1 MPTIHLSVP
10 EGMYRELKREAGKLG
25 IQVTDLVKM
34 FIKQG
39 LDQLRKNELREE
51 EQYNSSKLD
60 QILRQLEQLRNDM
73 EARLAYLEGRIYQL
87 NEVVKHV
94 TRKVEEIESSAGERE
109 EVIEPEIIMPGS
121 VKQKVLGYEH

>member
-10 EGMYRELKREAGKLG
+10 ERMYRELKREAEKLG

-39 LDQLRKNELREE
+39 LDNIRRNEIREE
-51 EQYNSSKLD
+51 EQYSSAKIDQVLKL
-60 QILRQLEQLRNDM
+60 IEQLRNDI
-73 EARLAYLEGRIYQL
+73 EARFAYIEGRIYQL

-94 TRKVEEIESSAGERE
+94 TRKIEEIEGIGEE
-109 EVIEPEIIMPGS
+109 GIEPEIVTPNAIRHRIAEYN
-121 VKQKVLGYEH
+121 Q

>member
-10 EGMYRELKREAGKLG
+10 ERMYRELKKEAEKLG

-39 LDQLRKNELREE
+39 LDNIKRNEIREE
-51 EQYNSSKLD
+51 EQYSNTKIDQVLKL
-60 QILRQLEQLRNDM
+60 IEQLRNDI
-73 EARLAYLEGRIYQL
+73 EARFAYIEGRIYQL

-94 TRKVEEIESSAGERE
+94 TRRIEEIEGISE
-109 EVIEPEIIMPGS
+109 EGIEPEIVTPNTIRH
-121 VKQKVLGYEH
+121 KVAEYNQ